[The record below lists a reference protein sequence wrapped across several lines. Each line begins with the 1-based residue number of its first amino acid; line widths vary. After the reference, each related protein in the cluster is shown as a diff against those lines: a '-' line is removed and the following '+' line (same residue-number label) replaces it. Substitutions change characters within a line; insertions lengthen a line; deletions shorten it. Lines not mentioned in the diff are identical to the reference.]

1 MVVGAGPAGS
11 ASAALLAQAG
21 LKVLLLEMR
30 RVPRPKPCG
39 GGLTLKTVRL
49 LEDLGLGRSELPIQ
63 RIVDRVLVRG
73 WGRSVEVGH
82 NPWVIATVDRAEF
95 DSALVEWARSAGAEF
110 LDGTPAT
117 GLSPRGSRA
126 VVRTRNGDYEADWV
140 VGADGVAGGV
150 GRWVGLRNGYPR
162 EELISAVETRPS
174 GEYDV
179 ALFQMDAV
187 PRGGYGWAFPL
198 SGRVNVGVGG
208 MLPLM
213 EDMRSHLER
222 HVRALGLRIDSPV
235 EHGVIPIGRCRRLHA
250 GNVLLVGDAAGL
262 ADPLTGE
269 GIYQALVSAR
279 AASQA
284 ILGGDPAHYE
294 DLLRPLM
301 RDLEL
306 RGRAARVVLPR
317 MRTFY
322 DYMAS
327 DPEIARRYTLAN
339 LGELEF
345 REFWR
350 WVWTRVPVAVAKRLA
365 RRLGRG

>member
-1 MVVGAGPAGS
+1 MVGAGPAGS
-11 ASAALLAQAG
+11 ASAALLARSG

-30 RVPRPKPCG
+30 RFPRDKPCG

-49 LEDLGLGRSELPIQ
+49 LEEFGFHQSELPIQ
-63 RIVDRVLVRG
+63 RLLDRVLVRG
-73 WGRSVEVGH
+73 WGRSVEVFH
-82 NPWVIATVDRAEF
+82 NPWVIATVDRADF
-95 DSALVEWARSAGAEF
+95 DASLVHWAEAEGAEF
-110 LDGTPAT
+110 LDGEPAIGVST
-117 GLSPRGSRA
+117 GGEGL
-126 VVRTRNGDYEADWV
+126 VVRTRRNAYSADWV
-140 VGADGVAGGV
+140 IGADGVAGSV
-150 GRWVGLRNGYPR
+150 GRWVGLRSGYPPG
-162 EELISAVETRPS
+162 ELIAAVESRPS
-174 GEYDV
+174 GGYDV

-213 EDMRSHLER
+213 ENLKGHLER
-222 HVRALGLRIDSPV
+222 YVRSLGLRLDTPV
-235 EHGVIPIGRCRRLHA
+235 EYGVIPIGRSRRLA
-250 GNVLLVGDAAGL
+250 SGRVLLVGDAAGL

-284 ILGGDPAHYE
+284 ILSGDPGLYE
-294 DLLRPLM
+294 RLLGPLLQ
-301 RDLEL
+301 DLEL
-306 RGRAARVVLPR
+306 RAKAANVVLPR
-317 MRTFY
+317 MKRFY

-339 LGELEF
+339 VGELEF

-350 WVWTRVPVAVAKRLA
+350 WVWTRVPLAVAKRLA
-365 RRLGRG
+365 SRLGRR